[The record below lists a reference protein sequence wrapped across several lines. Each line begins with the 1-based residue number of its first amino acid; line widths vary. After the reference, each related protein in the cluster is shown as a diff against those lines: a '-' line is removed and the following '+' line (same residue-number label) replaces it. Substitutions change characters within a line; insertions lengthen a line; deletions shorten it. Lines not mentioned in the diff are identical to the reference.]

1 MLKIKTLSDNEF
13 DKKSILTRT
22 RLFDPSVKEW
32 QDSDS
37 INKCWKYC
45 EEKIS
50 GCKAISFYSLENKCQ
65 FFTNDSLPEIAD
77 SQFESFTTKK
87 GLFNFE
93 LASLE
98 AILFVLLK
106 ESRLISLYQKQRL
119 LIVISNV

>member
-22 RLFDPSVKEW
+22 RFFDPSVKEW
-32 QDSDS
+32 QDFDS

-45 EEKIS
+45 EEKVS
-50 GCKAISFYSLENKCQ
+50 RCKAISFYSLERKCQ

-77 SQFESFTTKK
+77 PQFESFTTKK
-87 GLFNFE
+87 GLFNFK

-106 ESRLISLYQKQRL
+106 ESRLFSLFQKHCL
-119 LIVISNV
+119 LIVIIKV